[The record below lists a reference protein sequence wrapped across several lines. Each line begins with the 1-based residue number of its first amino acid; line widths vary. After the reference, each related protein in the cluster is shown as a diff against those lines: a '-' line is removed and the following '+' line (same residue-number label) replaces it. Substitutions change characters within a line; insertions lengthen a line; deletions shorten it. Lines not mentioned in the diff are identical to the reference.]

1 MVADAV
7 KVSGIPAFFTRSGAV
22 NIPINLKASEDLGLN
37 KDSYAISIPLG
48 GSANSGGAAITVSI
62 MTLAT
67 ANTMGVH
74 VSIFLAL
81 LLCFLSAISATGV
94 SGIAG
99 GSLLLIP
106 MAASLFGISNDI
118 AMQVVGIGFIIGVVQ
133 DSVETAVNSAS
144 DLLFT
149 ATAEYADDR
158 REGHPVN
165 MRAAVKAAGKQK
177 LKSVAPVA
185 EDDK

>member
-1 MVADAV
+1 M
-7 KVSGIPAFFTRSGAV
+7 
-22 NIPINLKASEDLGLN
+22 NIPINLQACEDLGLN
-37 KDSYAISIPLG
+37 KESYAISIPLG

-118 AMQVVGIGFIIGVVQ
+118 AMQVVGIGLIIGVVQ
-133 DSVETAVNSAS
+133 DSVETAVTSAS

-158 REGHPVN
+158 RDGHQID
-165 MRAAVKAAGKQK
+165 MRAAVRAAGKVK
-177 LKSVAPVA
+177 VKAAKPV
-185 EDDK
+185 EEEGEQI

>member
-1 MVADAV
+1 MD
-7 KVSGIPAFFTRSGAV
+7 SAFFTRSGAV

-94 SGIAG
+94 SV
-99 GSLLLIP
+99 LP
-106 MAASLFGISNDI
+106 
-118 AMQVVGIGFIIGVVQ
+118 VGHCF
-133 DSVETAVNSAS
+133 
-144 DLLFT
+144 
-149 ATAEYADDR
+149 
-158 REGHPVN
+158 
-165 MRAAVKAAGKQK
+165 
-177 LKSVAPVA
+177 
-185 EDDK
+185 